1 MHFIVFILLILSH
14 TIFAGEHAL
23 HDFNHITFLK
33 THFVA
38 LIVVYP
44 GECSTCTLRR
54 MYILLL
60 LHGVFPICLLR
71 LIMLQC
77 YSSPLFFFFFCLLI
91 LYLLVSIIKSGIL
104 NYRVAIYFSL
114 QLCQCLVI
122 CLGAL
127 ILLNAYIFIIV
138 ISG

>member
-1 MHFIVFILLILSH
+1 MHFEKNVYS
-14 TIFAGEHAL
+14 AV
-23 HDFNHITFLK
+23 ITWCVPYMSVKVNYATVLFK
-33 THFVA
+33 
-38 LIVVYP
+38 
-44 GECSTCTLRR
+44 
-54 MYILLL
+54 
-60 LHGVFPICLLR
+60 
-71 LIMLQC
+71 
-77 YSSPLFFFFFCLLI
+77 SSFFFVCLLI

-138 ISG
+138 IYFWLIVIII